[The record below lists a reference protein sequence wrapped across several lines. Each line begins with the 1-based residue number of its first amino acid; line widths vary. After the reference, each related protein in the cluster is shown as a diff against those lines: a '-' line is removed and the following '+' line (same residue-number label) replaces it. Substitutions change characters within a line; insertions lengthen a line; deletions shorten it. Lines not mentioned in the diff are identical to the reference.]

1 MGARGGAWARACTCA
16 YMRNAR
22 TFAAS
27 ASSWST
33 RARRIAFSS
42 STATEHKEGSEDEE
56 EGGEEGEEEGD
67 EEDEEERGEE
77 EDELLLGFFPP
88 VPAPAPAPAPGLTAR
103 LLSMWAAA
111 FDGGFLAAG
120 RTGVVS
126 QARAHEQQQHAH
138 THPAFQ
144 VSHGSPFFFLQPE
157 QLPHLG
163 LRMWLGTMN
172 ETQANEPLRRALPWE
187 PETGAECDVHEKP
200 SEDGCVHVDAVAAV
214 ELGGEH
220 GVSHCVSHC
229 GLNARWCRGYR
240 QLPRAGWRA

>member
-1 MGARGGAWARACTCA
+1 MI
-16 YMRNAR
+16 NAR

-33 RARRIAFSS
+33 RARRTAFSS

-56 EGGEEGEEEGD
+56 EGDEEDEEDEEEGD
-67 EEDEEERGEE
+67 EEDEENCGE
-77 EDELLLGFFPP
+77 EDELLLDFLPP
-88 VPAPAPAPAPGLTAR
+88 APAPAPAPAPGLTAR
-103 LLSMWAAA
+103 FCCLWAAA

-126 QARAHEQQQHAH
+126 QAREHEQQQHAH
-138 THPAFQ
+138 THPAFHF
-144 VSHGSPFFFLQPE
+144 SHGSPFFSLQPE

-187 PETGAECDVHEKP
+187 PETGVECDVHEKP
-200 SEDGCVHVDAVAAV
+200 SEDGCVHVDALAAV

>member
-1 MGARGGAWARACTCA
+1 MARKTRRKVARKT
-16 YMRNAR
+16 RRQVAR
-22 TFAAS
+22 K
-27 ASSWST
+27 T
-33 RARRIAFSS
+33 RGNVARRTSCWRRCSWPSCCASRRRRLHRRRS
-42 STATEHKEGSEDEE
+42 PDCPAYGQRPCSVVPWWRGS
-56 EGGEEGEEEGD
+56 
-67 EEDEEERGEE
+67 
-77 EDELLLGFFPP
+77 
-88 VPAPAPAPAPGLTAR
+88 
-103 LLSMWAAA
+103 
-111 FDGGFLAAG
+111 
-120 RTGVVS
+120 GVVS

-138 THPAFQ
+138 THPAFHF
-144 VSHGSPFFFLQPE
+144 SHGSPFFSLQPE

-187 PETGAECDVHEKP
+187 PETGVECDVHEKP
-200 SEDGCVHVDAVAAV
+200 SEDGCVHVDALAAV